1 MSSPI
6 FEEEMSYKG
15 KKLLQDTHGSAL
27 RVFMCHRY
35 LFLSN
40 FMTFQENAMVKQ
52 DSNSF
57 SQKAGKHHLRNPIIQ
72 ADGSKKSLAIKVKL
86 LIRCE
91 DVGY

>member
-15 KKLLQDTHGSAL
+15 KKLLQDTRGSAL

-40 FMTFQENAMVKQ
+40 FMTFQENAMEKQ
-52 DSNSF
+52 DSNMF
-57 SQKAGKHHLRNPIIQ
+57 SQKAGRHHSRNLFIVYFRGTFNAKREVNSQ
-72 ADGSKKSLAIKVKL
+72 TAAL
-86 LIRCE
+86 
-91 DVGY
+91 